1 MNVIIADHLN
11 SLSHVK
17 MQNCVNF
24 WRYIMLLFLCLSMSL
39 TLIVLGLDLDWLING
54 PAFMARIFARI
65 KER

>member
-1 MNVIIADHLN
+1 
-11 SLSHVK
+11 

-54 PAFMARIFARI
+54 PAFTARIFARI

>member
-1 MNVIIADHLN
+1 
-11 SLSHVK
+11 

-39 TLIVLGLDLDWLING
+39 PLIVLGLDLDWLING

-65 KER
+65 KERYYSLI